1 MMGTFNSSKKRSKEE
16 SKNSY
21 ELHNELPVKDK
32 LLGQDLYKRDLTG
45 LKAYFND
52 RPNMERIFNELT
64 FAIRNGYSVRS
75 YLSESNLMTDP
86 EIKSIIIIGFGD
98 VSSFLSDMLNI
109 KENGELRR
117 DYEALKKA
125 INILESS

>member
-1 MMGTFNSSKKRSKEE
+1 MDQFNFSNKKSEEE

-21 ELHNELPVKDK
+21 ELNNNLPDKDN

-64 FAIRNGYSVRS
+64 FAIRNGYSIKA
-75 YLSESNLMTDP
+75 YLSESNLMSDP
-86 EIKSIIIIGFGD
+86 EIKSILIIGFGD
-98 VSSFLSDMLNI
+98 VSSFLHDMLNI

-117 DYEALKKA
+117 DYEALKEA
-125 INILESS
+125 INILGSS

>member
-1 MMGTFNSSKKRSKEE
+1 MDIFNFSNKKSEEE

-21 ELHNELPVKDK
+21 ELNNNLPDKDN

-64 FAIRNGYSVRS
+64 FAIRNGYSVKT

-117 DYEALKKA
+117 DYEALKEA
-125 INILESS
+125 ISILSPS

>member
-1 MMGTFNSSKKRSKEE
+1 MNIFNFFNKKSKEE

-21 ELHNELPVKDK
+21 ELNNDLPDKDN

-64 FAIRNGYSVRS
+64 FAIRSGYSVKA
-75 YLSESNLMTDP
+75 YLSESNLMSDP
-86 EIKSIIIIGFGD
+86 EIKSILIIGFGD
-98 VSSFLSDMLNI
+98 VSSFLYDMLNI

-117 DYEALKKA
+117 DYEALKEA
-125 INILESS
+125 INILGSS

>member
-1 MMGTFNSSKKRSKEE
+1 MDIFNFSNKKSKEE

-21 ELHNELPVKDK
+21 ELNNDLPDKDN

-64 FAIRNGYSVRS
+64 FAIRNGYSVEA
-75 YLSESNLMTDP
+75 YLSESNLMNDP

-98 VSSFLSDMLNI
+98 VSSFLYDMLNI
-109 KENGELRR
+109 KENAELRR
-117 DYEALKKA
+117 DYEALKEA
-125 INILESS
+125 INILGSY

>member
-1 MMGTFNSSKKRSKEE
+1 MDQFNFSNKKSEEE

-21 ELHNELPVKDK
+21 ELNNDLPDKDN

-52 RPNMERIFNELT
+52 RPNIGRIFEELT
-64 FAIRNGYSVRS
+64 YAIRNGYSVKK
-75 YLSESNLMTDP
+75 YLYDANLMKNE
-86 EIKSIIIIGFGD
+86 EIRSILIIGFND
-98 VSSFLSDMLNI
+98 VSSFLYDMLNI

-117 DYEALKKA
+117 DYEALKEA
-125 INILESS
+125 ISVLRSS

>member
-1 MMGTFNSSKKRSKEE
+1 MDQFNFSNNKSKEE

-21 ELHNELPVKDK
+21 ELNNDLPDKDN

-52 RPNMERIFNELT
+52 RPNIGRIFEELT
-64 FAIRNGYSVRS
+64 YAIRNGYSVKR
-75 YLSESNLMTDP
+75 YLYDANLMKDE
-86 EIKSIIIIGFGD
+86 EIRAILIIGFSD
-98 VSSFLSDMLNI
+98 VSSFLKDMLNI

-117 DYEALKKA
+117 DYEALEEA
-125 INILESS
+125 INILGSS

>member
-1 MMGTFNSSKKRSKEE
+1 MDQFNFSNNKSKEE

-21 ELHNELPVKDK
+21 ELNNDLPDKDN

-52 RPNMERIFNELT
+52 RPNIGRIFEELT
-64 FAIRNGYSVRS
+64 YAIRNGYSVKR
-75 YLSESNLMTDP
+75 YLYDANLMKDE
-86 EIKSIIIIGFGD
+86 EIRAILIIGFSD
-98 VSSFLSDMLNI
+98 VSSFLKDMLNI

-117 DYEALKKA
+117 DYEALKEA
-125 INILESS
+125 INILGSS

>member
-1 MMGTFNSSKKRSKEE
+1 MDQFNFSNKKSEEE

-21 ELHNELPVKDK
+21 ELNNDLPDKDN

-64 FAIRNGYSVRS
+64 FAIRNGYSVKA
-75 YLSESNLMTDP
+75 YLSESNLMNDP
-86 EIKSIIIIGFGD
+86 EIKSIIIIGFSD
-98 VSSFLSDMLNI
+98 VSSFLKDMLNI

-117 DYEALKKA
+117 DYEALKEA
-125 INILESS
+125 INILSSS

>member
-1 MMGTFNSSKKRSKEE
+1 MDIFNFSNKKSKEE

-21 ELHNELPVKDK
+21 ELNNDLPDKDN

-117 DYEALKKA
+117 DYEALKEA
-125 INILESS
+125 INILSSS

>member
-1 MMGTFNSSKKRSKEE
+1 MDQFNFSNKKSEEE

-21 ELHNELPVKDK
+21 ELNNNLPDKDN

-64 FAIRNGYSVRS
+64 FAIRSGYSVKA
-75 YLSESNLMTDP
+75 YLSESNLMSDP
-86 EIKSIIIIGFGD
+86 EIKSILIIGFGD
-98 VSSFLSDMLNI
+98 VSSFLYDMLNI

-117 DYEALKKA
+117 DYEALKEA
-125 INILESS
+125 INILGSS

>member
-1 MMGTFNSSKKRSKEE
+1 MDIFNFSNKKSKEE

-21 ELHNELPVKDK
+21 ELNNDLPEKDN

-52 RPNMERIFNELT
+52 RPNIERIFNELT
-64 FAIRNGYSVRS
+64 FAIRNGYSVKA
-75 YLSESNLMTDP
+75 YLSESNLMSDP
-86 EIKSIIIIGFGD
+86 EIKSILIIGFSD
-98 VSSFLSDMLNI
+98 VSSFLKDMLNI

-117 DYEALKKA
+117 DYEALKEA
-125 INILESS
+125 IKILGAS